1 MPVISIAIQK
11 GGSGKTTTA
20 LNLGAALS
28 RQGKKVLLID
38 ADPQANLSQSLG
50 IEDEPRFN
58 LYSELKKEILQE
70 GGRLSDAVVHT
81 AAGIDVVPASIDLA
95 IVELEMAGLMGRE
108 YLMNDLLKPLTEHY
122 DYIFIDCP
130 HAISLLTVNA
140 LVASDYVM
148 LPLPGE
154 FLPLKGV
161 YGFMRQFDVIRK
173 KLNTRL
179 QLLGMVMTK
188 YDERKQMN
196 VGVRKQ
202 LEEKFVGKVFQ
213 TVVRTN
219 IQLAKAQEAGRDI
232 FSFDRSSNGAK
243 DYRQLAEELMR
254 RVGGEMTNGG
264 IMGIARTDGGL
275 DGIARADA
283 ARVGAEAVLEAF

>member
-1 MPVISIAIQK
+1 MSVFSIAIQK

-28 RQGKKVLLID
+28 QQGKKVLLID
-38 ADPQANLSQSLG
+38 ADPQANLSQSFG

-58 LYSELKKEILQE
+58 LYSELKKEILGD
-70 GGRLSDAVVHT
+70 GGNLLDAVVHT
-81 AAGIDVVPASIDLA
+81 AAKIDVIPASIDLA
-95 IVELEMAGLMGRE
+95 IVELEMAGLIGRE
-108 YLMNDLLKPLTEHY
+108 YLISDLLKPLKETY

-140 LVASDYVM
+140 LVASDYVL

-173 KLNTRL
+173 KLNPRL
-179 QLLGMVMTK
+179 ELMGMVMTK

-196 VGVRKQ
+196 VGVRRQ
-202 LEEKFVGKVFQ
+202 LEEKFDGKVFQ
-213 TVVRTN
+213 TVIRTN
-219 IQLAKAQEAGRDI
+219 IQLAKAQEAGKDI
-232 FSFDRSSNGAK
+232 FNFDRSSNGAK
-243 DYRQLAEELMR
+243 DYRQLAAELMR
-254 RVGGEMTNGG
+254 RSYREPVEMVGQE
-264 IMGIARTDGGL
+264 L
-275 DGIARADA
+275 
-283 ARVGAEAVLEAF
+283 EAVVA

>member
-1 MPVISIAIQK
+1 MPIISIAIQK

-28 RQGKKVLLID
+28 RQGKRVLLVD

-70 GGRLSDAVVHT
+70 GGRLSDAIVST
-81 AAGIDVVPASIDLA
+81 ASGIDVIPASIDLA
-95 IVELEMAGLMGRE
+95 IVELEMAGIMGRE
-108 YLMNDLLKPLTEHY
+108 YLINDLLKPLTDRY

-130 HAISLLTVNA
+130 HSISLLTVNA

-161 YGFMRQFDVIRK
+161 YGFMRQFDAIRK
-173 KLNTRL
+173 KLNPRL

-196 VGVRKQ
+196 VGVRRQ
-202 LEEKFVGKVFQ
+202 LEEKFDGKVFQ
-213 TVVRTN
+213 TVIRTN
-219 IQLAKAQEAGRDI
+219 IQLAKAQEAGKDI

-243 DYRQLAEELMR
+243 DYRQLAGELMR
-254 RVGGEMTNGG
+254 RSYTEEVNAERVELEPEME
-264 IMGIARTDGGL
+264 
-275 DGIARADA
+275 A
-283 ARVGAEAVLEAF
+283 AVV

>member
-28 RQGKKVLLID
+28 HQGKKVLLID

-50 IEDEPRFN
+50 IEEEPPFN

-70 GGRLSDAVVHT
+70 GGSLLKAIVHT
-81 AAGIDVVPASIDLA
+81 PTGVDVIPASIDLA
-95 IVELEMAGLMGRE
+95 IVELEMAGIMGRE
-108 YLMNDLLKPLTEHY
+108 YLINDLLKPLTGMY

-130 HAISLLTVNA
+130 HSISLLTVNA

-161 YGFMRQFDVIRK
+161 YGFMRQFDLIRK
-173 KLNTRL
+173 KLNPGL
-179 QLLGMVMTK
+179 ALMGMVMTK

-202 LEEKFVGKVFQ
+202 LEEKFHGKVFT
-213 TVVRTN
+213 TVIRTN
-219 IQLAKAQEAGRDI
+219 IQLAKAQEAGKDI
-232 FSFDRSSNGAK
+232 FSYDRSSNGAK
-243 DYRQLAEELMR
+243 DYRNLAAELMR
-254 RVGGEMTNGG
+254 RTESDLVVEVGEVME
-264 IMGIARTDGGL
+264 
-275 DGIARADA
+275 A
-283 ARVGAEAVLEAF
+283 AVA

>member
-20 LNLGAALS
+20 LNLGAALANE
-28 RQGKKVLLID
+28 GKKVLLID

-50 IEDEPRFN
+50 IEDEPVYN

-70 GGRLSDAVVHT
+70 LGDLTKAIIHT
-81 AAGIDVVPASIDLA
+81 PQGMDIIPSSIDLA

-108 YLMNDLLKPLTEHY
+108 YLLTELLNPIVDDY
-122 DYIFIDCP
+122 DYVFIDCP

-148 LPLPGE
+148 MPLPGE

-161 YGFMRQFDVIRK
+161 YGFMRQFDIIRK

-179 QLLGMVMTK
+179 ELMGMVMTK
-188 YDERKQMN
+188 YDDRKSMN
-196 VGVRKQ
+196 VGVRRQ
-202 LEEKFVGKVFQ
+202 LEEKFDGKVFE
-213 TVVRTN
+213 TVIRTN
-219 IQLAKAQEAGRDI
+219 IQLAKAQEAGKDI
-232 FSFDRSSNGAK
+232 FSFDRSANGAK
-243 DYRQLAEELMR
+243 DYRKLAGELIR
-254 RVGGEMTNGG
+254 RSFDLATV
-264 IMGIARTDGGL
+264 
-275 DGIARADA
+275 
-283 ARVGAEAVLEAF
+283 

>member
-1 MPVISIAIQK
+1 
-11 GGSGKTTTA
+11 
-20 LNLGAALS
+20 
-28 RQGKKVLLID
+28 VLLID

-50 IEDEPRFN
+50 IEEEPPFN

-70 GGRLSDAVVHT
+70 GGQLQKAIVHT

-95 IVELEMAGLMGRE
+95 IVELEMAGIMGRE
-108 YLMNDLLKPLTEHY
+108 YLINDLLKPLVDDY

-130 HAISLLTVNA
+130 HSISLLTVNA

-161 YGFMRQFDVIRK
+161 YGFMRQFDLIRK
-173 KLNTRL
+173 KLNPNL
-179 QLLGMVMTK
+179 ELMGMVMTK

-202 LEEKFVGKVFQ
+202 LEDKFGSKVFQ
-213 TVVRTN
+213 TVIRTN
-219 IQLAKAQEAGRDI
+219 IQLAKAQEAGKDI
-232 FSFDRSSNGAK
+232 FKFDRSSNGAK

-254 RVGGEMTNGG
+254 RSDSMRIVIGG
-264 IMGIARTDGGL
+264 IMKAAIA
-275 DGIARADA
+275 
-283 ARVGAEAVLEAF
+283 